1 MLSNTEGHDCGQSST
16 DVTLSLADRWI
27 ISRLQQVEQQVVK
40 NIAEYRFDLMSQ
52 ALYSFVWDEY
62 CSWYLELS
70 KVTLYDDEASAEALR
85 GTRRTLVRVL
95 ETILRLLH
103 PIMPF
108 ITEEIWLKVAPLAGK
123 TGDTIMLQP
132 YPVADGSKID
142 DSAMSEMEWLQSF
155 VVAVRNIRGE
165 MNIAPKQDVTVA
177 VYDADSD
184 QVRILQENR
193 ASLTSVAKIS
203 RVDFTS
209 NETTVTGA
217 ASALVANTKIM
228 VPLGD
233 LIDKEAEI
241 QRLQKELQRRSK
253 DRDRAEAKL
262 NNPQFIDKAPEA
274 VVDKERS
281 RLAELELTLRK
292 LNDQLQ
298 QVQSL

>member
-1 MLSNTEGHDCGQSST
+1 
-16 DVTLSLADRWI
+16 
-27 ISRLQQVEQQVVK
+27 
-40 NIAEYRFDLMSQ
+40 
-52 ALYSFVWDEY
+52 
-62 CSWYLELS
+62 
-70 KVTLYDDEASAEALR
+70 
-85 GTRRTLVRVL
+85 
-95 ETILRLLH
+95 
-103 PIMPF
+103 MPF